1 MSDFPYM
8 RRYSRLPRSLS
19 LSQMSMVG
27 FGAVI
32 SFGLVSGGIFPLS
45 LAGSAAVP
53 VYMAAMAVFLL
64 LMYCMAELTMAGPVP
79 RSFTEAIGRQLG
91 RRAAGFVRAAYF
103 LTVTAIVGTEI
114 TFLSPALKP
123 WLGWL
128 PGWVIGL
135 AGLLC
140 LALVIACGAKAFARL
155 EMLLSA
161 IKIGAVVGVL
171 GLGGLAIWRADGP
184 APMEAGWLQALWHAA
199 PGALWPSFV
208 LATLGFVGIES
219 LSLAARETSAA
230 PHVLRSRLMRV
241 SAWLALM
248 VWVIVAVTGMLL
260 HTGAVPIHLLPT
272 QYLLGL
278 LSQSWAYPL
287 FSLLIAV
294 TVLSVINSQLFGAV
308 RVLHEAARAGELPAC
323 LGRLVAGSPRPA
335 TAAAFLCAAAV
346 LVAVTYERLK
356 GFEIATAIATVGA
369 LCVWGAVF
377 AAAWRFASSGA
388 ARRRGRS
395 LKGWPACL
403 GLSIVVLIAVSLPF
417 MDIFASTL
425 WWGGAALLV
434 SGIGMFVSELHR
446 RRHKRALRE
455 NRDYRGPMVMQ
466 GDLFSDY
473 Y

>member
-1 MSDFPYM
+1 MAPFLSIPRSVFMSDSPYM
-8 RRYSRLPRSLS
+8 RRCSRLPRSFS

-53 VYMAAMAVFLL
+53 IYMAAIAVFLL
-64 LMYCMAELTMAGPVP
+64 LMNCMAELTMAGPVP

-103 LTVTAIVGTEI
+103 LTVTAIVGTEV

-128 PGWVIGL
+128 PGWLIGL
-135 AGLLC
+135 SGLLC

-171 GLGGLAIWRADGP
+171 GLGCLAIWRADGP
-184 APMEAGWLQALWHAA
+184 APMEAGWLRALLLAA

-248 VWVIVAVTGMLL
+248 VWVIVVITGMLL
-260 HTGAVPIHLLPT
+260 YTGTVPIHLLPT
-272 QYLLGL
+272 QYLLGFL
-278 LSQSWAYPL
+278 AQAWAYPL

-323 LGRLVAGSPRPA
+323 LGRLVAGNPPSGDGGRL
-335 TAAAFLCAAAV
+335 FVRGGCARGGHIRAV
-346 LVAVTYERLK
+346 E
-356 GFEIATAIATVGA
+356 
-369 LCVWGAVF
+369 
-377 AAAWRFASSGA
+377 
-388 ARRRGRS
+388 
-395 LKGWPACL
+395 
-403 GLSIVVLIAVSLPF
+403 
-417 MDIFASTL
+417 
-425 WWGGAALLV
+425 
-434 SGIGMFVSELHR
+434 GIRDRHR
-446 RRHKRALRE
+446 HCDRWRALRLGRRVCGGLALCFE
-455 NRDYRGPMVMQ
+455 RCRQAPEQALEGMAGILGIIDRRADCGFASLHGHICIGAGVGRGGVAGPRHRHGRVRPAQ
-466 GDLFSDY
+466 AQP
-473 Y
+473 

>member
-1 MSDFPYM
+1 M
-8 RRYSRLPRSLS
+8 RRYSRLPRLLS

-45 LAGSAAVP
+45 LVGSAAVP
-53 VYMAAMAVFLL
+53 VYIAAIAVFLL
-64 LMYCMAELTMAGPVP
+64 LMHCMAELTLGGPVP

-91 RRAAGFVRAAYF
+91 RRAAGLVRAAYF
-103 LTVTAIVGTEI
+103 LTVTAIVGTEV

-128 PGWVIGL
+128 PGWLISL
-135 AGLLC
+135 SGLLC
-140 LALVIACGAKAFARL
+140 LALVMARGAKAFARL

-161 IKIGAVVGVL
+161 IKIGTVAGVL
-171 GLGGLAIWRADGP
+171 VLGGLAIWRADGP
-184 APMEAGWLQALWHAA
+184 TPVEAGWLWDLLRAD
-199 PGALWPSFV
+199 PGALWPPFV

-230 PHVLRSRLMRV
+230 PHVLRARLMRV

-248 VWVIVAVTGMLL
+248 VWVIVAVTAMLV
-260 HTGAVPIHLLPT
+260 HTGTVPIHLLPT

-278 LSQSWAYPL
+278 LSQAWAYPL

-294 TVLSVINSQLFGAV
+294 TVLSVINSQLFGAA

-323 LGRLVAGSPRPA
+323 LGRLHAGSPRVA
-335 TAAAFLCAAAV
+335 TAAAFLCAATV
-346 LVAVTYERLK
+346 LVAVTYQRLK

-388 ARRRGRS
+388 ARHRNRP
-395 LKGWPACL
+395 LKGWQAFL
-403 GLSIVVLIAVSLPF
+403 GLSIVVLIVVSLPF
-417 MDIFASTL
+417 MDIFAPAL
-425 WWGGAALLV
+425 GWGGAALLV
-434 SGIGMFVSELHR
+434 AGIGVTASDLRR
-446 RRHKRALRE
+446 RRHKRALRC
-455 NRDYRGPMVMQ
+455 G
-466 GDLFSDY
+466 
-473 Y
+473 